1 MSQFSSASFVGK
13 LWMAGTLAM
22 GRQLCACS
30 SDESGQRQEYRRGCL
45 HSRLELIKFTQ
56 LGAMGG
62 REGGNRQP
70 SIVNSTK
77 GTYWVFTSGLY
88 SF

>member
-13 LWMAGTLAM
+13 LCMAGTLAM

-30 SDESGQRQEYRRGCL
+30 SNESGQRQEYRRGCL

-56 LGAMGG
+56 LGGNGRQGG
-62 REGGNRQP
+62 GQ
-70 SIVNSTK
+70 SSTK
-77 GTYWVFTSGLY
+77 YCKQYQGHVLGIYEWFV
-88 SF
+88 